1 MKTGEKTVVR
11 CFYCNGA
18 LRNWQAGDD
27 PKVEHA
33 RWFPQCSYIRQFIGE
48 NLYQAIQRKNS
59 ELRGIFIQKTKT
71 KIYELFL
78 IYFSTTKFTE

>member
-1 MKTGEKTVVR
+1 MKSGDKTTVR

-48 NLYQAIQRKNS
+48 NLYQAIQRKIPKFVVCS
-59 ELRGIFIQKTKT
+59 PKKQKE
-71 KIYELFL
+71 IYELLL
-78 IYFSTTKFTE
+78 IYFSTTKFTK